1 MKKCVAVISV
11 PSLARGI
18 YPSPTKILVSSLA
31 FSHWKKLLHLPIGPC
46 YSSVQKLPPMK
57 KCVAVI
63 PVPSLARGIEFL
75 VLIVKNIY
83 YTLNNVY
90 VQVYK

>member
-1 MKKCVAVISV
+1 MIDY
-11 PSLARGI
+11 SLEKHTQHLI
-18 YPSPTKILVSSLA
+18 YPSPRKILLSSLA

-63 PVPSLARGIEFL
+63 PVLSLVRGIEDDF
-75 VLIVKNIY
+75 
-83 YTLNNVY
+83 
-90 VQVYK
+90 